1 MSKSILEDPDI
12 APSALSVQV
21 GGSHYSSRGIQPIE
35 YIHANNLN
43 FSEGSIVKYI
53 TRWRQKGGIEDLKKI
68 KHYVDLLIEMETKY
82 GSLQTYSR

>member
-1 MSKSILEDPDI
+1 MSTPDTLS
-12 APSALSVQV
+12 SALDTQE
-21 GGSHYSSRGIQPIE
+21 GGDHYKSRGIQPIE
-35 YIHANNLN
+35 YIHANGLN

-82 GSLQTYSR
+82 GHLQNVTISK